1 MALRKPTDL
10 DPLPPIIAAS
20 VVTSVAMYP
29 VDVIRGITMANPGT
43 SAVQAYR
50 GFIGAHGY
58 SGFLKQGMAAE
69 VTLRSIS
76 RTVKFFMQPICHRV
90 LFGKPEKQ
98 GTPLSKGLSGAAG
111 TFPEVFAISMF
122 ENFKLAEQLD
132 KEKKFKSL
140 PAVAQHLAKTRGVF
154 GGFYIGYFGMQI
166 RQCLWTGGFF
176 LTLDPCKGIVKG
188 NLGITGAPGD
198 AIAGF
203 FAGAFGV
210 AINCWTDVSRSVL
223 QKKAVADTF
232 NPEIPKPSALGNFN
246 PLPFFRQAG
255 EIYGAKGIMG
265 LYSGVGP
272 KMVHLGGGG
281 AIISALLPPLTKMWY
296 DKQGIE
302 RV

>member
-1 MALRKPTDL
+1 MGGLQFQKVFLVQQAHSLKSSPFLCSRILNLLSSWTKRRNLNRYLQLHSILRKHEVCLEDFTL
-10 DPLPPIIAAS
+10 DILACK
-20 VVTSVAMYP
+20 
-29 VDVIRGITMANPGT
+29 
-43 SAVQAYR
+43 
-50 GFIGAHGY
+50 
-58 SGFLKQGMAAE
+58 SGNA
-69 VTLRSIS
+69 
-76 RTVKFFMQPICHRV
+76 C
-90 LFGKPEKQ
+90 
-98 GTPLSKGLSGAAG
+98 GLA
-111 TFPEVFAISMF
+111 
-122 ENFKLAEQLD
+122 D
-132 KEKKFKSL
+132 
-140 PAVAQHLAKTRGVF
+140 
-154 GGFYIGYFGMQI
+154 
-166 RQCLWTGGFF
+166 FF
-176 LTLDPCKGIVKG
+176 LTLDPCKGVVK
-188 NLGITGAPGD
+188 NNIGITGAPGD

-232 NPEIPKPSALGNFN
+232 NPEIPKPSALGNLN

-302 RV
+302 RA